1 MWRKFCSVMEIL
13 WAIYLTVCWGSDC
26 RMQEVQRFEHGPMGN
41 PQEQCE
47 IMLPQ
52 YIQIPQDGT
61 PDTVEW
67 QCRPLGS
74 TST

>member
-1 MWRKFCSVMEIL
+1 MEIL

-47 IMLPQ
+47 IMLPH
-52 YIQIPQDGT
+52 YTQIPQDGT
-61 PDTVEW
+61 PDSVVW
-67 QCRPLGS
+67 QCKPLNS
-74 TST
+74 TEV